1 VHIGPGVTR
10 PRGALGAY
18 TLSPQWPRGKTAIE
32 PLLPLP
38 LGASASGQG
47 RSGVVCGKRR
57 GAIERSRPNRLLE
70 AALP

>member
-1 VHIGPGVTR
+1 MHIGPGVTR

-38 LGASASGQG
+38 LGPALVGKAGAGLSAGSAEG
-47 RSGVVCGKRR
+47 
-57 GAIERSRPNRLLE
+57 L
-70 AALP
+70 